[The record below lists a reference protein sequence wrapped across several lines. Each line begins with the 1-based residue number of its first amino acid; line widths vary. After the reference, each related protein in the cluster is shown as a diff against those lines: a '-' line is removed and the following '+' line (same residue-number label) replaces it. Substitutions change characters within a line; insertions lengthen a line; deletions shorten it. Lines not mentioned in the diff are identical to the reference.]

1 MRTPQNDLEHLA
13 KLQDYYA
20 CYRSIPAYERLCT
33 LWGLASRSAV
43 GKVLERFRQQE
54 LIERTPDG
62 DWVPNRSF
70 FERLLAVQSVQAGLP
85 ATDLQSGVTP
95 TLLDDL
101 LVDTPSKTILLT
113 VQGDSMSG
121 ANIFAGDVVIVERQ
135 ESATAG
141 EIVVALVDNELT
153 VKRLVKDGE
162 GWLLHPENPAFADIR
177 PQGELKLVGV
187 VTGLARRLKKS
198 NR

>member
-13 KLQDYYA
+13 RLQDYYA
-20 CYRSIPAYERLCT
+20 RHRCIPAYERLCT

-54 LIERTPDG
+54 LIERTQDG
-62 DWVPNRSF
+62 DWVPSRSF
-70 FERLLAVQSVQAGLP
+70 FARSLAAQSVQAGLP
-85 ATDLQSGVTP
+85 ATDLQSGVTQ

-121 ANIFAGDVVIVERQ
+121 ANIFAGDIVIVERQ
-135 ESATAG
+135 ENAASG

-153 VKRLVKDGE
+153 VKTLLKDGK
-162 GWLLHPENPAFADIR
+162 GWLLHPENPAFSDIR
-177 PQGELKLVGV
+177 PQGELLLIGV

-198 NR
+198 GR

>member
-1 MRTPQNDLEHLA
+1 MRTPLNDLEYLSR
-13 KLQDYYA
+13 LQDYYA
-20 CYRSIPAYERLCT
+20 RYRCIPAYERLCS
-33 LWGLASRSAV
+33 LWGMASRSAV

-54 LIERTPDG
+54 LVERTPDG
-62 DWVPNRSF
+62 DWIPSRSF

-85 ATDLQSGVTP
+85 ATDLQAGVTP

-135 ESATAG
+135 ESAAAG

-153 VKRLVKDGE
+153 VKRLAKDGE
-162 GWLLHPENPAFADIR
+162 EWLLHPENPAFADIR

-198 NR
+198 SR

>member
-1 MRTPQNDLEHLA
+1 MHITQNDLEYFIR
-13 KLQDYYA
+13 LQDYYA
-20 CYRSIPAYERLCT
+20 RYRCIPAYERLCA
-33 LWGLASRSAV
+33 LWGIASRSAV
-43 GKVLERFRQQE
+43 GKVLERFRRNE
-54 LIERTPDG
+54 LVERTPDG
-62 DWVPNRSF
+62 DWIPSRSF

-85 ATDLQSGVTP
+85 AVDLQAGMTP

-141 EIVVALVDNELT
+141 EIVVALIDNELT

-162 GWLLHPENPAFADIR
+162 GWLLRPENPAFVDIH
-177 PQGELKLVGV
+177 PQGEMKLIGV

-198 NR
+198 GR

>member
-1 MRTPQNDLEHLA
+1 MRTPLNDLEYLTR
-13 KLQDYYA
+13 LQDYYA
-20 CYRSIPAYERLCT
+20 RYRCIPAYERLCS
-33 LWGLASRSAV
+33 LWGMASRSAV

-54 LIERTPDG
+54 LVERTPDG
-62 DWVPNRSF
+62 DWIPSRSF
-70 FERLLAVQSVQAGLP
+70 FERLLAVQLVQAGLP

-113 VQGDSMSG
+113 VQGDSMNG

-153 VKRLVKDGE
+153 VKRLAKDGE
-162 GWLLHPENPAFADIR
+162 EWLLHPENPAFADIR